1 MKKNWR
7 VVMIAL
13 VVPLVIFAAL
23 NIASGNGPSAGA
35 QEKPI
40 VGRYAETSNTDP
52 EAVAAARFA
61 IKTQGRKKHARISL
75 VAITRAEAQ
84 VVAGFNYRLCVRVKI
99 KGKTR
104 DVTVVVYKTLKQKYS
119 LISWVAGGCKE
130 R

>member
-13 VVPLVIFAAL
+13 VIPVVIFAAL
-23 NIASGNGPSAGA
+23 NIASGNGSSAGA

-52 EAVAAARFA
+52 EAVAAAQFA

-75 VAITRAEAQ
+75 VAIKRAEVQ
-84 VVAGFNYRLCVRVKI
+84 VVAGFNYRLCMRVKV

-119 LISWVAGGCKE
+119 LTSWVADGCKKQ
-130 R
+130 

>member
-23 NIASGNGPSAGA
+23 NIASGNGSSAGA

-61 IKTQGRKKHARISL
+61 IKTQGRKKHIRISL
-75 VAITRAEAQ
+75 VAIKRAEAQ
-84 VVAGFNYRLCVRVKI
+84 VVAGFNYRLCMRVKI

-119 LISWVAGGCKE
+119 LISWVADGCKKQ
-130 R
+130 

>member
-1 MKKNWR
+1 MKKDWR

-13 VVPLVIFAAL
+13 VIPLVIFAAL
-23 NIASGNGPSAGA
+23 NIASGNGSSAGA

-52 EAVAAARFA
+52 EAGAAAQFA

-75 VAITRAEAQ
+75 VAIKRAEVQ
-84 VVAGFNYRLCVRVKI
+84 VVAGFNYRLCMRVKV

-119 LISWVAGGCKE
+119 LTSWVADGCKKQ
-130 R
+130 